1 MTLWTVIILG
11 FVEGVTE
18 FLPVSSTGHL
28 ILVGH
33 ALGFTG
39 EQAVSFEIAVQMG
52 TMLSVLVYFRRRLW
66 QLVFCLHKDA
76 ASRRLAGA
84 ISLAFLPAAATGL
97 ALHGWIEAYLFGPVT
112 VAGALVLGGVVIL
125 IVEYAVGD
133 RPIRTLEQVRLRQA
147 WWVGIAQCCSLFP
160 GVSRSGATIIGG
172 MLTGMNRST
181 ATEFSFLLALPT
193 MLAATGYKMFKSH
206 ALLFEGDPFLF
217 PIGLTV
223 AFLTGLAVV
232 AGFIAFV
239 RSHTFKVF
247 AYYRIVLGLLILALK
262 S

>member
-39 EQAVSFEIAVQMG
+39 EQAVSFEIAVQLG
-52 TMLSVLVYFRRRLW
+52 TILSVLVYFRRRLW
-66 QLVFCLHKDA
+66 QLVFCFHQDA
-76 ASRRLAGA
+76 TSRRLAYA
-84 ISLAFLPAAATGL
+84 ISLAFLPAAAMGW
-97 ALHGWIEAYLFGPVT
+97 AFHHWIEAYLFRPVT
-112 VAGALVLGGVVIL
+112 VAGALVLGGIVIL
-125 IVEYAVGD
+125 IVEYTVGD
-133 RPIRTLEQVRLRQA
+133 RRIKRLEEIRLHEA
-147 WWVGIAQCCSLFP
+147 WWVGIAQCFSLIP

-172 MLTGMNRST
+172 MLAGMDRST

-193 MLAATGYKMFKSH
+193 LLAATSYKMLKSH
-206 ALLFEGDPFLF
+206 ELLFAGDPLLF

-239 RSHTFKVF
+239 RAHTFKAF
-247 AYYRIVLGLLILALK
+247 AYYRIVLGLIILVFK
-262 S
+262 I